1 MPDID
6 EIKSIMHE
14 TANNI
19 DTKLSEEEQDAYD
32 QIIEKIILIEKTHKY
47 GTTEEKSKFKQIES
61 LIQDFIKSNDDEAN
75 GGKT

>member
-6 EIKSIMHE
+6 EIESIMHE
-14 TANNI
+14 TSNNI

-47 GTTEEKSKFKQIES
+47 GTTEEKSKF
-61 LIQDFIKSNDDEAN
+61 N
-75 GGKT
+75 GWTFTIISSCI